1 MKKIRLSE
9 KDLIDIV
16 KKTINE
22 SKKTKKK
29 KTITVTES
37 ELINSIEK
45 IINEQNAVLGF
56 GNQGGIGMG
65 IAMPTDK
72 YKDLHE
78 DDEEMEEQ
86 AKETENIVGGK
97 ETVSVVDDPAATADG
112 MGMFEEVSQDEFEAL
127 KEKVAK
133 LEKSL
138 KKESQLRKLKTI
150 KESRKRLKEQEGKGC
165 AESEG
170 GSGCIKK
177 KGGKWVILNNKK
189 GGIFRECDS
198 KKHCE
203 EILDGFHAS
212 K

>member
-9 KDLIDIV
+9 RDLINIV
-16 KKTINE
+16 KKTIKE
-22 SKKTKKK
+22 SKKTNKK
-29 KTITVTES
+29 KTLTISES
-37 ELINSIEK
+37 DLIAGIEK
-45 IINEQNAVLGF
+45 IISEQTAVLGF
-56 GNQGGIGMG
+56 GNQGGMGMG
-65 IAMPTDK
+65 IALPSEK
-72 YKDLHE
+72 HKDLQE
-78 DDEEMEEQ
+78 EDEEMDEQ

-97 ETVSVVDDPAATADG
+97 ETVNVVDDPAATADG
-112 MGMFEEVSQDEFEAL
+112 MGMFEEVKAL
-127 KEKVAK
+127 REKVAE

-150 KESRKRLKEQEGKGC
+150 KESRKRLKEQDGKGC
-165 AESEG
+165 SEAEG

-177 KGGKWVILNNKK
+177 RGGKWVILNNKK

>member
-9 KDLIDIV
+9 RDLINIV
-16 KKTINE
+16 KKTIKE
-22 SKKTKKK
+22 SKKTNKK
-29 KTITVTES
+29 KTLTISES
-37 ELINSIEK
+37 DLIAGIEK
-45 IINEQNAVLGF
+45 IISEQTAVLGF
-56 GNQGGIGMG
+56 GNQGGMGMG
-65 IAMPTDK
+65 IALPSEK
-72 YKDLHE
+72 HKDLQE
-78 DDEEMEEQ
+78 EDEEMDEQ

-97 ETVSVVDDPAATADG
+97 ETVNVVDDPAATADG
-112 MGMFEEVSQDEFEAL
+112 MGMFEEVKAL
-127 KEKVAK
+127 REKVAE

-165 AESEG
+165 SEAEG

-177 KGGKWVILNNKK
+177 RGGKWVILNNKK

-203 EILDGFHAS
+203 EILDAFHAS
-212 K
+212 RG

>member
-9 KDLIDIV
+9 RDLINIV
-16 KKTINE
+16 KKTIKE
-22 SKKTKKK
+22 SKKTNKK
-29 KTITVTES
+29 KTLTISES
-37 ELINSIEK
+37 DLIAGIEK
-45 IINEQNAVLGF
+45 IISEQTAVLGF
-56 GNQGGIGMG
+56 GNQGGMGMG
-65 IAMPTDK
+65 IALPSEK
-72 YKDLHE
+72 HKDLQE
-78 DDEEMEEQ
+78 EDEEMDEQ

-97 ETVSVVDDPAATADG
+97 ETVNVVDDPAATADG
-112 MGMFEEVSQDEFEAL
+112 MGMFEEVKAL
-127 KEKVAK
+127 REKVAE

-165 AESEG
+165 SEAEG

-177 KGGKWVILNNKK
+177 RGGKWVILNNKK

>member
-9 KDLIDIV
+9 KDLINIV

-22 SKKTKKK
+22 SKKTKNK
-29 KTITVTES
+29 KTITVSES
-37 ELINSIEK
+37 ELINSIEA

-72 YKDLHE
+72 YKDLQE
-78 DDEEMEEQ
+78 DDEEEMDEQ

-112 MGMFEEVSQDEFEAL
+112 MGMFEEVKAL
-127 KEKVAK
+127 REKVAE

-165 AESEG
+165 SESEG

-177 KGGKWVILNNKK
+177 RGGKWVILNNKK

>member
-9 KDLIDIV
+9 RDLINIV
-16 KKTINE
+16 KKTIKE
-22 SKKTKKK
+22 SKKTNKK
-29 KTITVTES
+29 KTLTISES
-37 ELINSIEK
+37 DLIAGIEK
-45 IINEQNAVLGF
+45 IISEQAAVLGF
-56 GNQGGIGMG
+56 GNQGGMGMG
-65 IAMPTDK
+65 IALPSEK
-72 YKDLHE
+72 HKDLQE
-78 DDEEMEEQ
+78 EDEEMDEQ

-97 ETVSVVDDPAATADG
+97 ETVNVVDDPAATADG
-112 MGMFEEVSQDEFEAL
+112 MGMFEEVKAL
-127 KEKVAK
+127 REKVAE

-150 KESRKRLKEQEGKGC
+150 KESRKRLKEQDGKGC
-165 AESEG
+165 SEAEG

-177 KGGKWVILNNKK
+177 RGGKWVILNNKK

>member
-1 MKKIRLSE
+1 MKKIRLTE
-9 KDLIDIV
+9 KDLINIV

-29 KTITVTES
+29 KTITVSES
-37 ELINSIEK
+37 ELINGIES

-56 GNQGGIGMG
+56 GNQGGMGMG
-65 IAMPTDK
+65 IAIPSDK
-72 YKDLHE
+72 YKDLQE
-78 DDEEMEEQ
+78 KDEEMDEQ
-86 AKETENIVGGK
+86 ADETENIVGGK
-97 ETVSVVDDPAATADG
+97 ETVNVVDDPAATADG
-112 MGMFEEVSQDEFEAL
+112 MGMFEEVKAL
-127 KEKVAK
+127 REKVAE

-177 KGGKWVILNNKK
+177 KLG
-189 GGIFRECDS
+189 S
-198 KKHCE
+198 
-203 EILDGFHAS
+203 
-212 K
+212 

>member
-9 KDLIDIV
+9 RDLINIV
-16 KKTINE
+16 KKTIKE
-22 SKKTKKK
+22 SKKTNKK
-29 KTITVTES
+29 KTLTISES
-37 ELINSIEK
+37 DLIAGIEK
-45 IINEQNAVLGF
+45 IISEQTAVLGF
-56 GNQGGIGMG
+56 GNQGGMGMG
-65 IAMPTDK
+65 IALPSEK
-72 YKDLHE
+72 HKDLQE
-78 DDEEMEEQ
+78 EDEEEMDEQ

-97 ETVSVVDDPAATADG
+97 ETVSVVDDPDATADG
-112 MGMFEEVSQDEFEAL
+112 MGMFEEVKAL
-127 KEKVAK
+127 REKVAE

-150 KESRKRLKEQEGKGC
+150 KESRKRLKEQDGKGC
-165 AESEG
+165 SEAEG

-177 KGGKWVILNNKK
+177 RGGKWVILNNKK

>member
-9 KDLIDIV
+9 RDLINIV
-16 KKTINE
+16 KKTIKE
-22 SKKTKKK
+22 SKKTNKK
-29 KTITVTES
+29 KTLTISES
-37 ELINSIEK
+37 DLIAGIEK
-45 IINEQNAVLGF
+45 IISEQTAVLGF
-56 GNQGGIGMG
+56 GNQCGMGMG
-65 IAMPTDK
+65 IALPSEK
-72 YKDLHE
+72 HKDLQE
-78 DDEEMEEQ
+78 EDEEMDEQ

-97 ETVSVVDDPAATADG
+97 ETVNVVDDPAATADG
-112 MGMFEEVSQDEFEAL
+112 MGMFEEVKAL
-127 KEKVAK
+127 REKVAE

-150 KESRKRLKEQEGKGC
+150 KESRKRLKEQDGKGC
-165 AESEG
+165 SEAEG

-177 KGGKWVILNNKK
+177 RGGKWVILNNKK

>member
-9 KDLIDIV
+9 RDLINIV
-16 KKTINE
+16 KKTIKE
-22 SKKTKKK
+22 SKKTNKK
-29 KTITVTES
+29 KTLTISES
-37 ELINSIEK
+37 DLIAGIEK
-45 IINEQNAVLGF
+45 IISEQTAVLGF
-56 GNQGGIGMG
+56 GNQGGMGMG
-65 IAMPTDK
+65 IALPSEK
-72 YKDLHE
+72 HKDLQE
-78 DDEEMEEQ
+78 EDEEMDEQ

-97 ETVSVVDDPAATADG
+97 ETVNVVDDPAATADG

-170 GSGCIKK
+170 YS
-177 KGGKWVILNNKK
+177 
-189 GGIFRECDS
+189 
-198 KKHCE
+198 
-203 EILDGFHAS
+203 
-212 K
+212 

>member
-1 MKKIRLSE
+1 MKKIKLTE
-9 KDLIDIV
+9 KDITRMV
-16 KKTINE
+16 KRTIKE
-22 SKKTKKK
+22 SQKLKKK

-37 ELINSIEK
+37 ELVASIEK
-45 IINEQNAVLGF
+45 IVNEQTAVLGF
-56 GNQGGIGMG
+56 GNQAGMG
-65 IAMPTDK
+65 LGVALPSDK
-72 YKDLHE
+72 HRDIQE
-78 DDEEMEEQ
+78 DEEEEIDEQ
-86 AKETENIVGGK
+86 GSESQVNVGGK

-112 MGMFEEVSQDEFEAL
+112 MGMFEEVKAL
-127 KEKVAK
+127 REKVAE

-177 KGGKWVILNNKK
+177 RGGKWVILNNKK

>member
-9 KDLIDIV
+9 RDLINIV
-16 KKTINE
+16 KKTIKE
-22 SKKTKKK
+22 SKKTNKK
-29 KTITVTES
+29 KTLTISES
-37 ELINSIEK
+37 DLIAGIEK
-45 IINEQNAVLGF
+45 IISEQTAVLGF
-56 GNQGGIGMG
+56 GNQGGMGMGMG
-65 IAMPTDK
+65 IALPSEK
-72 YKDLHE
+72 HKDLQE
-78 DDEEMEEQ
+78 EDEEMDEQ

-97 ETVSVVDDPAATADG
+97 ETVNVVDDPAATADG
-112 MGMFEEVSQDEFEAL
+112 MGMFEEVKAL
-127 KEKVAK
+127 REKVAE

-150 KESRKRLKEQEGKGC
+150 KESRKRLKEQDGKGC
-165 AESEG
+165 SEAEG

-177 KGGKWVILNNKK
+177 RGGKWVILNNKK

>member
-9 KDLIDIV
+9 RDLINIV
-16 KKTINE
+16 KKTIKE
-22 SKKTKKK
+22 SKKTNKK
-29 KTITVTES
+29 KTLTISES
-37 ELINSIEK
+37 DLIAGIEK
-45 IINEQNAVLGF
+45 IISEQTAVLGF
-56 GNQGGIGMG
+56 GNQGGMGMG
-65 IAMPTDK
+65 IALPSEK
-72 YKDLHE
+72 HKDLQE
-78 DDEEMEEQ
+78 EDEEMDEQ

-97 ETVSVVDDPAATADG
+97 ETVNVVDDPAATADG
-112 MGMFEEVSQDEFEAL
+112 MGMFEEVKAL
-127 KEKVAK
+127 REKVAE

-150 KESRKRLKEQEGKGC
+150 KESRKRLKEQDGKGC
-165 AESEG
+165 SESEG

-177 KGGKWVILNNKK
+177 RGGKWVILNNKK

-212 K
+212 KG